1 MASKMVVASKTTP
14 NDGMATGKKVVIG
27 AAAVGGVAGLVG
39 LGIWLWKRR
48 QAAATVDGTDVSS
61 ARGGGGGGRASTER
75 SGGTGTETMTSNA
88 QCPPGTRDD
97 GQRCVTQKEDE
108 DFERAWGKA
117 GDLDGLIRTG
127 GYTTPIMGD
136 RGDAASNYTKDF
148 DRTGKAGRD
157 QHGADTGN
165 FGPIASG
172 PDSELADQHRRLWN
186 F

>member
-1 MASKMVVASKTTP
+1 MASKMVVASETAPK
-14 NDGMATGKKVVIG
+14 DGMATGTKVAIG

-48 QAAATVDGTDVSS
+48 QAAAAVDGTNVSS
-61 ARGGGGGGRASTER
+61 ARGGGGGGSASTNR
-75 SGGTGTETMTSNA
+75 SGGTGTETMTSIA
-88 QCPPGTRDD
+88 QCPPDTRDD
-97 GQRCVTQKEDE
+97 GQRCVTRKEDE
-108 DFERAWGKA
+108 DFERAWP
-117 GDLDGLIRTG
+117 GDINELFRTG

-136 RGDAASNYTKDF
+136 RGDAASNYTKDL